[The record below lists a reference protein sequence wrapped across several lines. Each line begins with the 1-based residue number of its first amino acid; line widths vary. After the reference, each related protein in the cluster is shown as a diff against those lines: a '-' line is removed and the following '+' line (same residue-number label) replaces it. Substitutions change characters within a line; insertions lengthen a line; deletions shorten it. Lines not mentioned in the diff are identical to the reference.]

1 MNEVLQKYLETV
13 PVMKEAMGADVML
26 TLSDGR
32 EFVGYWKSD
41 AIEADIHVGDELSG
55 KDPICTC
62 FSTGRK
68 QVQICPA
75 DAYGAAFKQTAV
87 PIKDGTR
94 TVGVLGIATRSDG
107 SSFSEGTSQQ
117 LLKSIDLLQKE
128 IDNVNKFGE
137 VIKTSS
143 SDIKESANSIL
154 NNVSEVKVFANEIQK
169 ISNNTN
175 MLSLNASIEAARSGE
190 NGKGFAVVAEQM
202 RKLANDTKV
211 SSGKIL
217 DILNKF
223 VNDISEMEK
232 NLKTQEDMQNKQ
244 TDSSHKLYQEIQTM
258 EDMARQVSE
267 ASRQ

>member
-1 MNEVLQKYLETV
+1 MNEVLEKYLETI
-13 PVMKEAMGADVML
+13 PVMKEALGGDVML
-26 TLSDGR
+26 SLTDGQQ
-32 EFVGYWKSD
+32 FLGVWKTSRID
-41 AIEADIHVGDELSG
+41 VDMKKGDSVSMD
-55 KDPICTC
+55 DPLKTC
-62 FSTGRK
+62 YNTGRK
-68 QVQICPA
+68 VTQVCPA
-75 DAYGAAFKQTAV
+75 GAYGAAFKQIAV
-87 PIKDGTR
+87 PIKEGTR
-94 TVGVLGIATRSDG
+94 TVGAMGIATASDATD
-107 SSFSEGTSQQ
+107 FSANTSQQ
-117 LLKSIDLLQKE
+117 ILKSIDVLQKE

-143 SDIKESANSIL
+143 SDIKNSANSIL

-232 NLKTQEDMQNKQ
+232 NLKTQEDMQTKQ
-244 TDSSHKLYQEIQTM
+244 TDSSHKLYQEIQVM
-258 EDMARQVSE
+258 EDMAKQVNE
-267 ASRQ
+267 NNR